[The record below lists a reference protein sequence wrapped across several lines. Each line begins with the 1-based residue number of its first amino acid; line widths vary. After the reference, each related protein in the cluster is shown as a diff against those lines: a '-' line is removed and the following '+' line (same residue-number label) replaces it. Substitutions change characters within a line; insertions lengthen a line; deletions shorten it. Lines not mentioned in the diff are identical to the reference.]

1 MIGSDRPL
9 NETNHFEKLANKIDD
24 FQVIIL
30 YDRQPNQFDYDYL
43 LHFPSEKLKYKIE
56 STCIFPRSK
65 SETFIVRQQKYE
77 ENFDLF
83 FKLRIKARDEMLVRI
98 TEFLTAKFYSTN
110 EHHLI
115 PLLENKPT
123 LKWEILNKL
132 FQKYEAML
140 KLNTRLNDEQSWEG
154 FRKLFK
160 TYLLNHALEEMVQNY
175 GYEHLHSMDKEELNR
190 LFFQKMNSNFAT
202 NDNFIDTFTDVVNMY
217 MKKWIP
223 EIVVQFEVEKDPMKQ
238 ITTMLEASHP
248 VAEHQH
254 IETTVKNNNF
264 TVMSNPIYQFITEA
278 LSNRKFIQ
286 NEYGEWPRAS
296 IQNNTLSGSVQ
307 LVPLDNVQA
316 PDNGEDMQELANH
329 ITELDIDV
337 LDTLCHLYLTRSSDT
352 SDHVKIRLDDLL
364 HSRGLKTKLGG
375 TGRRGGFEK
384 QQRTQFLK
392 ALSIIQSL
400 WIEMD
405 TIVVYKQGKAV
416 KKPIQ
421 GRAFLFTSE
430 KGHPYSFTM
439 DQQNDVFLVTIG
451 EAFEHFLKGSGRQ
464 VKLQPN
470 QAVEFNPYQ
479 RKWEKKLIRYLS
491 WRWRTQ
497 ARKASYLQPH
507 KISTLLEKLDVQLDS
522 QAPSRIR
529 DRFEKALDLL
539 EEERVISFWQYN
551 NWDES
556 CVEKKG
562 WLRIWQEATVS
573 IAPPDEIITYYQPIE
588 RKNTVKNPTNP
599 FLLHGKEEVYNKI
612 GSDFKER
619 RTKLGMTLQQV
630 SNELKISTSYIS
642 NIERGVA
649 KPSASV
655 YKRMR
660 DWLDNMG

>member
-1 MIGSDRPL
+1 MIGSDIHL
-9 NETNHFEKLANKIDD
+9 NEMNHVEKLASKIDD

-43 LHFPSEKLKYKIE
+43 LHFPSEKLKRKIE
-56 STCIFPRSK
+56 STRIFPRSK

-83 FKLRIKARDEMLVRI
+83 YKLRIKARNEMLVRI
-98 TEFLTAKFYSTN
+98 TEFMTAKFYSTN

-123 LKWEILNKL
+123 LKWEILHKL

-160 TYLLNHALEEMVQNY
+160 TYLLNHAIEEMVQKY
-175 GYEHLHSMDKEELNR
+175 GYEHLHSIDKEELNR
-190 LFFQKMNSNFAT
+190 LFFQKLNSNFSS

-223 EIVVQFEVEKDPMKQ
+223 EILVQFEVEKDSMKQ
-238 ITTMLEASHP
+238 ITAMLESSKP

-254 IETTVKNNNF
+254 LETTIMNNNF

-278 LSNRKFIQ
+278 ISNRKFIAD
-286 NEYGEWPRAS
+286 EYGEWRSAS
-296 IQNNTLSGSVQ
+296 IQNNSLNGSVQ
-307 LVPLDNVQA
+307 LVPIENVQSSGSKEA
-316 PDNGEDMQELANH
+316 MQELAEH
-329 ITELDIDV
+329 VTELDVDV
-337 LDTLCHLYLTRSSDT
+337 LDTLCHLYLTRSSDAT
-352 SDHVKIRLDDLL
+352 DHVKIRLDDLL
-364 HSRGLKTKLGG
+364 HRRGLKTKLGG

-384 QQRTQFLK
+384 QQRNQILK
-392 ALSIIQSL
+392 ALSVIQSL

-405 TIVVYKQGKAV
+405 TIVVYEKGKAV
-416 KKPIQ
+416 KKPIK
-421 GRAFLFTSE
+421 GRAFLFTTE
-430 KGHPYSFTM
+430 EGHPYSFSV
-439 DQQNDVFLVTIG
+439 DQPTDVFLLTIG
-451 EAFEHFLKGSGRQ
+451 EAFEHFLRGSSRQ

-470 QAVEFNPYQ
+470 QAVEFNPHQ

-507 KISTLLEKLDVQLDS
+507 KISTLLEKLGVQIDS
-522 QAPSRIR
+522 LAPSRIR

-539 EEERVISFWQYN
+539 EEEGVITFWQYD
-551 NWDES
+551 NWDENS
-556 CVEKKG
+556 VAKKG
-562 WLRIWQEATVS
+562 WLRIWQDATVI
-573 IAPPDEIITYYQPIE
+573 IAPPDEIITHYQPIE
-588 RKNTVKNPTNP
+588 RKINVKNPKDLT
-599 FLLHGKEEVYNKI
+599 LVDSKAEVCTKI

-619 RTKLGMTLQQV
+619 RMKLGMTLQQV
-630 SNELKISTSYIS
+630 SHELKISTSYIS
-642 NIERGVA
+642 NIERGEA
-649 KPSASV
+649 TPSASV

-660 DWLDNMG
+660 DWLE